1 MKTQPGDPVDGGCP
15 GKGGQKGEADENLLT
30 TGGDHEAQVR
40 RSRELSKSLFMAK
53 YAPGTDHLTW
63 ETCRHQHMGL
73 FLKLMNVMWIIDC
86 NCCLNLS
93 LSH

>member
-40 RSRELSKSLFMAK
+40 RSRE
-53 YAPGTDHLTW
+53 
-63 ETCRHQHMGL
+63 EE
-73 FLKLMNVMWIIDC
+73 
-86 NCCLNLS
+86 
-93 LSH
+93 